1 MGLHIDNLSER
12 QFKKLERLQLS
23 DSITTTESRQFV
35 YIENKGNIKR
45 QKELLKIYYID
56 TPSNMSNKIS
66 VVSKLLENREYL
78 DIPELVL
85 PESLISIN
93 GDVKGIKMPLI
104 ETNINM
110 IFLLNN
116 SNVKLKTKLKYLKE
130 ILTIL
135 QKLLNIYELKDNFF
149 LGDIQE
155 SNFIFD
161 VEEQKIK
168 VIDVDSSYFNGTIP
182 FPARY
187 LSSNKVIDTFDK
199 KFPRDIN
206 SNLHIPSR
214 ETTYLEFAYMLL
226 NVLSNYHSNRFSY
239 DDYYRYLA
247 QLSSNGIDK
256 KLIYFFES
264 LYSVEQTIDLLP
276 EDLDRID
283 YKKNYTFIK

>member
-1 MGLHIDNLSER
+1 MGLLIDNLSER

-23 DSITTTESRQFV
+23 DSITTTESKQFV

-45 QKELLKIYYID
+45 QKKLLKIYYID
-56 TPSNMSNKIS
+56 TPSNMSNKIN
-66 VVSKLLENREYL
+66 VVSKLLDNKEYL

-85 PESLISIN
+85 PESLVSI
-93 GDVKGIKMPLI
+93 GGEVKGIKMPLI

-116 SNVKLKTKLKYLKE
+116 PKVNLKSKLKHLKE
-130 ILTIL
+130 ILSLL
-135 QKLLNIYELKDNFF
+135 QKLLNIYELKDSFF

-161 VEEQKIK
+161 VEDQMIK
-168 VIDVDSSYFNGTIP
+168 AIDVDSCYFNGTIP

-199 KFPRDIN
+199 KFPRDMQ

-226 NVLSNYHSNRFSY
+226 NVLSNYHSNRFSV
-239 DDYYRYLA
+239 DEYYRYLA
-247 QLSSNGIDK
+247 QLSSMGLDK
-256 KLIYFFES
+256 KLIHFFES
-264 LYSVEQTIDLLP
+264 LYSIEQTIDILP

-283 YKKNYTFIK
+283 YKKNYTFVK

>member
-1 MGLHIDNLSER
+1 MGLKVDYFSER
-12 QFKKLERLQLS
+12 QFKKLDRLQLS
-23 DSITTTESRQFV
+23 DSVTTTESSQYI

-45 QKELLKIYYID
+45 QKKLLKIYYID

-116 SNVKLKTKLKYLKE
+116 PNVKLKTKLKYLKE

-187 LSSNKVIDTFDK
+187 LSSNKVIDAFDK

-247 QLSSNGIDK
+247 QLSSNGMDK

-264 LYSVEQTIDLLP
+264 LYSVEQTIDLFP
-276 EDLDRID
+276 EDIDRID
-283 YKKNYTFIK
+283 YRKNYTFIK